1 MVTPFEP
8 LTESIMYLTPRKFA
22 IKAVETGREDG
33 VSSPRDDKSV
43 GEEER
48 KHPTLEYWR
57 LGRFPPKPI
66 RISLDGTN

>member
-8 LTESIMYLTPRKFA
+8 LTESIMYLAPRKFA
-22 IKAVETGREDG
+22 IKAVETGREVG

-48 KHPTLEYWR
+48 KQPTLEYWR

>member
-1 MVTPFEP
+1 
-8 LTESIMYLTPRKFA
+8 MYLTPRKFA

-48 KHPTLEYWR
+48 KQPTSEYWR